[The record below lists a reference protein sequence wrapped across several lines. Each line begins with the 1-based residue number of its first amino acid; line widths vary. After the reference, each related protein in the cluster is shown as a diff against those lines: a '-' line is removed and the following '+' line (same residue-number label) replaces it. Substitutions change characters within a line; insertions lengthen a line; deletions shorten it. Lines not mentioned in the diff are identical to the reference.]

1 MPPASTSTTDEG
13 PLSPDQQEQLALAN
27 RRAKK
32 VLGAAKVATFN
43 GWSIGLFAAI
53 GLLFAMFSFLLFDS
67 FSFTTLVMGIGLAVV
82 ARNEFRGRDLLRSFS
97 PHGPRLLGK
106 NQLGFMSLLIVYC
119 LWNIYG
125 ALTNPITEIE
135 GMEALAEAAGDL
147 VTSLTVAVYGVVI
160 VVSVLIQGLNARY
173 YFVRARLVEDYV
185 RETPEWIVELQ
196 RSSSVL

>member
-1 MPPASTSTTDEG
+1 MSPASTPTTDEG

-43 GWSIGLFAAI
+43 GWSIGSFAAI
-53 GLLFAMFSFLLFDS
+53 SLLFAIVGFFFASFNLTALA
-67 FSFTTLVMGIGLAVV
+67 MGIGLAVV
-82 ARNEFRGRDLLRSFS
+82 ARNEFRGRDLLLSFS

-106 NQLGFMSLLIVYC
+106 NQLGLMGLLIAYC
-119 LWNIYG
+119 LWSIYG
-125 ALTNPITEIE
+125 TLTNPITEIE
-135 GMEALAEAAGDL
+135 GLEALGEAVGDL
-147 VTSLTVAVYGVVI
+147 ATDLTVAVYGVVI
-160 VVSVLIQGLNARY
+160 VVSGLAQGLNARY
-173 YFVRARLVEDYV
+173 YFARTRLVEDYV

>member
-1 MPPASTSTTDEG
+1 MPPASTTTTDDG

-53 GLLFAMFSFLLFDS
+53 NLLFAI
-67 FSFTTLVMGIGLAVV
+67 FSFTALVMAIGLAVV
-82 ARNEFRGRDLLRSFS
+82 ARNEFRGRSLLRSFS
-97 PHGPRLLGK
+97 PHGGRLLGK
-106 NQLGFMSLLIVYC
+106 NQLGFMGLLIAYC
-119 LWNIYG
+119 LWSIYG
-125 ALTNPITEIE
+125 TITNPITEIA
-135 GMEALAEAAGDL
+135 GMEVLTEAVGDL
-147 VTSLTVAVYGVVI
+147 VTDLTMAVYGVVI
-160 VVSVLIQGLNARY
+160 VVSVLVQGLNARY
-173 YFVRARLVEDYV
+173 YFARARLVEEYV

>member
-1 MPPASTSTTDEG
+1 MPPASTTTTDEG
-13 PLSPDQQEQLALAN
+13 PLSRDQREQLALAN

-32 VLGAAKVATFN
+32 VLGAAKVAAFN

-53 GLLFAMFSFLLFDS
+53 SLLFAF
-67 FSFTTLVMGIGLAVV
+67 FSFTALVMGIGLAVV

-97 PHGPRLLGK
+97 PHGPRLLGR
-106 NQLGFMSLLIVYC
+106 NQLGFMGLLTVYC
-119 LWNIYG
+119 LWSIYG
-125 ALTNPITEIE
+125 TLTNPITEIE
-135 GMEALAEAAGDL
+135 GMETLAEAAGDL
-147 VTSLTVAVYGVVI
+147 VTNLTVAVYSAVI
-160 VVSVLIQGLNARY
+160 VVSVLVQGLNARY

>member
-1 MPPASTSTTDEG
+1 MPPASTTTTDDG

-53 GLLFAMFSFLLFDS
+53 NLLFAI
-67 FSFTTLVMGIGLAVV
+67 FSFTALVMAIGLAVV
-82 ARNEFRGRDLLRSFS
+82 ARNEFRGRSLLRSFS
-97 PHGPRLLGK
+97 PHGGRLLGK
-106 NQLGFMSLLIVYC
+106 NQLGFMGLLIAYC
-119 LWNIYG
+119 LWSIYG
-125 ALTNPITEIE
+125 TITNPITEIA
-135 GMEALAEAAGDL
+135 GMEVLTEAVGDL
-147 VTSLTVAVYGVVI
+147 VTDLTMAVYGVVI
-160 VVSVLIQGLNARY
+160 VVSVLAQGLNARY
-173 YFVRARLVEDYV
+173 YFVRTRLVEDYV

>member
-1 MPPASTSTTDEG
+1 MPPASTTTTHEG
-13 PLSPDQQEQLALAN
+13 PLSPDQQEQLALAAN
-27 RRAKK
+27 RAKK

-53 GLLFAMFSFLLFDS
+53 SLLFVVFGFLFFDS

-106 NQLGFMSLLIVYC
+106 NQLGFMGLLIAYC
-119 LWNIYG
+119 SWSIYG

-135 GMEALAEAAGDL
+135 GMQALAEAVGDIA
-147 VTSLTVAVYGVVI
+147 TDLTVAVYSVVI
-160 VVSVLIQGLNARY
+160 VVSGLAQGLNARY
-173 YFVRARLVEDYV
+173 YFVRARLVEDYLQ
-185 RETPEWIVELQ
+185 ETPQWIVELQ